1 VIAIRRIGAGPI
13 IDQGMDDSLGDNIN
27 GPSLVRVPDW
37 VGRALGRYYLYFAH
51 HEGRHIRLA
60 YADTLAGP
68 WHIHRPGAL
77 HLNQTPLP
85 QTVGDAPQPAWAVAA
100 GVNGLYA
107 HIASPDV
114 HIDPVT
120 RRWTMYFHG
129 MEETG
134 EQVSLVATSA
144 DGLNWRVAPRRIAQV
159 YLRAFTHRGT
169 GYALAWAGQMLRATA
184 DGGFEFGPWLFPEG
198 HRHSAAL
205 VRGDTLHVFWTRI
218 GDAPERILHSVIGL
232 TPDWRDWRVAETT
245 EVLRPELAWEGA
257 DLPVTSSRIGTA
269 PTRENGLRDPCFFEE
284 DGRLYLVYA
293 GGGEHALGLAE
304 VTGL

>member
-1 VIAIRRIGAGPI
+1 MIAIRRIGDGPI
-13 IDQGMDDSLGDNIN
+13 IHQGMDESLGSNIN

-37 VGRALGRYYLYFAH
+37 VPSPMGRYYLYFAH

-60 YADTLAGP
+60 YSDALPGP

-77 HLNQTPLP
+77 HLDQTPLP

-114 HIDPVT
+114 HIDSAT

-134 EQVSLVATSA
+134 EQVTLVATSA
-144 DGLNWRVAPRRIAQV
+144 DGVAWEVGPRRIGQV
-159 YLRAFTHRGT
+159 YLRAFTHQGT
-169 GYALAWAGQMLRATA
+169 LYALAWAGQMLRAA
-184 DGGFEFGPWLFPEG
+184 GDGGFEFGPRLFPDG
-198 HRHSAAL
+198 HRHSAVL
-205 VRGDTLHVFWTRI
+205 VRSDTLHVFWTRI
-218 GDAPERILHSVIGL
+218 SDAPERILYSLIDM
-232 TPDWRDWRVAETT
+232 TPDWRDWRVAGTT
-245 EVLRPELAWEGA
+245 EVLRPELSWEGV
-257 DLPVTSSRIGTA
+257 DLPVVPSRIGTA
-269 PTRENGLRDPCFFEE
+269 PARENGLRDPCFFE
-284 DGRLYLVYA
+284 DSGRLYLVYA

>member
-1 VIAIRRIGAGPI
+1 
-13 IDQGMDDSLGDNIN
+13 M
-27 GPSLVRVPDW
+27 
-37 VGRALGRYYLYFAH
+37 YL
-51 HEGRHIRLA
+51 
-60 YADTLAGP
+60 
-68 WHIHRPGAL
+68 
-77 HLNQTPLP
+77 
-85 QTVGDAPQPAWAVAA
+85 
-100 GVNGLYA
+100 
-107 HIASPDV
+107 
-114 HIDPVT
+114 
-120 RRWTMYFHG
+120 HG
-129 MEETG
+129 MEKTG

-184 DGGFEFGPWLFPEG
+184 DGGFEFGPWLFPRG

-218 GDAPERILHSVIGL
+218 GDAPERILHSVISL

-257 DLPVTSSRIGTA
+257 DLPVTASRIGTA
-269 PTRENGLRDPCFFEE
+269 PARENGLRDPFFFEE